1 MLISPDEITK
11 SLSNKGWIYKDKMI
25 IKTFCFNNYM
35 KGIAFVNKVAELAD
49 TNNHHPSIKISFE
62 DIEISIASHNMGGV
76 TTQCVNLANRID
88 LI

>member
-1 MLISPDEITK
+1 MLISPDEIAK

-25 IKTFCFNNYM
+25 VKTFCFNNYM
-35 KGIAFVNKVAELAD
+35 EGIAFVTKVAELAE
-49 TNNHHPSIKISFE
+49 TNNHHPSIKISLE
-62 DIEISIASHNMGGV
+62 NIEISIVSHNMRGV